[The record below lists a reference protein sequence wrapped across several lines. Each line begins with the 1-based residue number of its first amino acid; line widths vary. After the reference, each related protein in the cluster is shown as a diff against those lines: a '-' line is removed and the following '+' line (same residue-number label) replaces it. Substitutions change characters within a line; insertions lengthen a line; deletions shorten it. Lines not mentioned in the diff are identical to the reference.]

1 MICYFKGICY
11 KECIIVNCKQ
21 INFLF
26 LMKLYHI
33 NLKSII
39 LIVIIFFITGC
50 VNTKT
55 KMTSKLSINS
65 YQYGKTIDNI
75 DVDQFILSNNKGM
88 EVSIITYGG
97 IITSWT
103 APDKNGDY
111 KDIVLG
117 YNTLAEYENENPYF
131 GALIGRYGNRI
142 AKGKFSLD
150 DREYTLAVNN
160 GVNHLHGGLKG
171 FDKVVWDAKTV
182 LSDSTVSLELSYMSK
197 DMEEGYPGNLK
208 TKVTYRLNNKDELS
222 VSYEA
227 TSDKPTIVN
236 LTQHSY
242 FNLTADF
249 NRNILGHELVINA
262 NSFLPVDKT
271 LIPSGEFRDVTETP
285 FDFRAPKAIGTH
297 IDNENSQL
305 KNGLGYDHCWVL
317 NDQDTGVRFV
327 ASAYE
332 PVSGRLLELFSN
344 EPGIQFYSGNFLDG
358 SLPSKNKGMYQHRT
372 GFCLE
377 TQHYPDSPNKE
388 NFPTVKLNPGE
399 QYKSTTKFKLSVK

>member
-1 MICYFKGICY
+1 
-11 KECIIVNCKQ
+11 
-21 INFLF
+21 
-26 LMKLYHI
+26 MKKI
-33 NLKSII
+33 EI
-39 LIVIIFFITGC
+39 LIVIFLVIISNSCTKISKKMQVLKIDKIQFGETMDGTG
-50 VNTKT
+50 
-55 KMTSKLSINS
+55 
-65 YQYGKTIDNI
+65 
-75 DVDQFILSNNKGM
+75 VDQFILSNNNGM
-88 EVSIITYGG
+88 EVRIITYGG

-117 YNTLAEYENENPYF
+117 YNILAEYEAETPYF

-150 DREYTLAVNN
+150 NQEYTLAVNN

-171 FDKVVWDAKTV
+171 FDKVIWDAKTIV
-182 LSDSTVSLELSYMSK
+182 SDSTVSLELSYLSK
-197 DMEEGYPGNLK
+197 DMEEGYPGNLE
-208 TKVTYRLNNKDELS
+208 TKVTYTLNNKDELS

-227 TSDKPTIVN
+227 TTDKPTIVN

-249 NRNILGHELVINA
+249 NQDILGHELVINA
-262 NSFLPVDKT
+262 DSFLPVDNT
-271 LIPSGEFRDVTETP
+271 LIPTGEFRDVTGTP
-285 FDFRAPKAIGTH
+285 FDFKTSKAIGTH
-297 IDNENSQL
+297 IDNENIQL

-317 NDQDTGVRFV
+317 NDQNTGVRFV

-332 PVSGRLLELFSN
+332 PVSGRLLEVFSD

-358 SLPSKNKGMYQHRT
+358 TLPSKNKGVYQHRT

-377 TQHYPDSPNKE
+377 TQHYPDSPNQK
-388 NFPTVKLNPGE
+388 NFPSVRLNPGE
-399 QYKSTTKFKLSVK
+399 KYNSKTVFRLSAIS

>member
-1 MICYFKGICY
+1 MGTILLAIGCTNSNNKKNKMIPPT
-11 KECIIVNCKQ
+11 VQ
-21 INFLF
+21 
-26 LMKLYHI
+26 
-33 NLKSII
+33 
-39 LIVIIFFITGC
+39 
-50 VNTKT
+50 KT
-55 KMTSKLSINS
+55 PFGS
-65 YQYGKTIDNI
+65 TIDGEE
-75 DVDQFILSNNKGM
+75 VDKFILSNNNGM
-88 EVSIITYGG
+88 EVRIITYGG

-117 YNTLAEYENENPYF
+117 YNTLAEYEAETPYF

-150 DREYTLAVNN
+150 NKEYTLAVNN

-171 FDKVVWDAKTV
+171 FDKVVWDAKTII
-182 LSDSTVSLELSYMSK
+182 SDSTVSLELSYLSK
-197 DMEEGYPGNLK
+197 DMEEGYPGNLE
-208 TKVTYRLNNKDELS
+208 TKVTYTLNNKDELS

-227 TSDKPTIVN
+227 TTDKPTIVN

-249 NRNILGHELVINA
+249 NKDILGHELVINA
-262 NSFLPVDKT
+262 DSFLPVDKT
-271 LIPSGEFRDVTETP
+271 LIPTGEFRDVTGTP
-285 FDFRAPKAIGTH
+285 FDFKTSKTIGTH
-297 IDNENSQL
+297 IDNENIQL

-317 NDQDTGVRFV
+317 NDQDNGVRFV

-332 PVSGRLLELFSN
+332 PISGRLLEVFSD

-358 SLPSKNKGMYQHRT
+358 TLPSKNKGMYQHRT

-377 TQHYPDSPNKE
+377 TQHYPDSPNQ
-388 NFPTVKLNPGE
+388 NHFPSVVLLPGDE
-399 QYKSTTKFKLSVK
+399 YASNTMFRFSVK